1 MVILFRIINEL
12 GEFESEEMT
21 VTSEQYVKIK
31 EMSKNFYEGGYEMYL
46 PNGFLV
52 MSPEIVRKSILIIDI
67 VESDL
72 GTRTD
77 ESVEFEF

>member
-1 MVILFRIINEL
+1 MVIIFKIICEL
-12 GEFESEEMT
+12 GEFESEEMK
-21 VTSEQYVKIK
+21 VTSEQYDKIK

-52 MSPEIVRKSILIIDI
+52 ISPEIVRKSILIIDI

-72 GTRTD
+72 GTRT
-77 ESVEFEF
+77 ENIEFEF